1 MSFSTRLL
9 AALVAVSVGG
19 SAFAQDA
26 ATAEK
31 PKTEAA
37 GEKAAASASTSSKAP
52 DFNVK
57 DADGKTHALADY
69 KGKIVV
75 LEWTNP
81 GCPYVKR
88 HNGAGTTKKL
98 NDKWKD
104 KEVVFLQVNS
114 AAPSAEDAKKSAD
127 EGAGVPVLIDDGT
140 MGKAFAAKTTPHVFV
155 LDKDGNIAYQGAY
168 DDDPDGE
175 KGASAV
181 NYVDNALAKVTA
193 GGKPEIAQTKPYGCG
208 VKFKK

>member
-9 AALVAVSVGG
+9 AALVAVSMYG

-31 PKTEAA
+31 PKAEAS
-37 GEKAAASASTSSKAP
+37 GDKAASTNGAATS
-52 DFNVK
+52 FNVK

-88 HNGAGTTKKL
+88 HTAAGTTKKL
-98 NDKWKD
+98 NDKWKGKD
-104 KEVVFLQVNS
+104 VVFLQVNS
-114 AAPSAEDAKKSAD
+114 ASPSAEDAKKASEA
-127 EGAGVPVLIDDGT
+127 GAGVPVLIDDGT
-140 MGKAFAAKTTPHVFV
+140 MGKAFGAKTTPHVFV
-155 LDKDGNIAYQGAY
+155 LDKEGNVAYQGAY

-181 NYVDNALAKVTA
+181 NYVDNAIAKLSE
-193 GGKPEIAQTKPYGCG
+193 GGKPEVAQTKPYGCG
-208 VKFKK
+208 VKFKN